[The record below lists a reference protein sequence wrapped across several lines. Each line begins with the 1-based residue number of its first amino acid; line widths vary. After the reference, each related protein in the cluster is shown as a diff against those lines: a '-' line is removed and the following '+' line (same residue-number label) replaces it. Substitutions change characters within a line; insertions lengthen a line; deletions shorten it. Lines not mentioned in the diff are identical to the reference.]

1 MSQLIRVPLEGG
13 GFLVVEASE
22 DLVGPV
28 PAARPGEIVATAVQT
43 FEAGLDTL
51 QPALTRLLEK
61 LRTVSPQEVT
71 VELGIKLS
79 TKAGVVIA
87 QAAGEAN
94 FKVTLLW
101 RQGEPAST

>member
-1 MSQLIRVPLEGG
+1 MSQLIRVPLEDG
-13 GFLVVEASE
+13 GFLVVETNDA
-22 DLVGPV
+22 LVGPV
-28 PAARPGEIVATAVQT
+28 PAARTGEVVATAVQT
-43 FEAGLDTL
+43 LEEGLDTL
-51 QPALTRLLEK
+51 QPALTRLLDK
-61 LRTVSPQEVT
+61 LRAVSPQEVT